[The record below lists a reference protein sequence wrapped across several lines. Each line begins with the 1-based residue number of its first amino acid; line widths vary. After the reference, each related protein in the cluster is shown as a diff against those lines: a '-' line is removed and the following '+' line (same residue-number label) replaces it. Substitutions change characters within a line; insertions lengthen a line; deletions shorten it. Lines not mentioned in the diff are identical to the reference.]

1 MRVFLIKVLTS
12 PKMTSIENW
21 GCFKAN
27 CSYNNNGRKWA
38 VNLNFE
44 PFEKRSNQWQY
55 ISTFLYYQKH

>member
-1 MRVFLIKVLTS
+1 
-12 PKMTSIENW
+12 MTSIENW
-21 GCFKAN
+21 GCLKAN